1 MIQTNNEN
9 IYEITH
15 STTLGDIEF
24 VSFDIET
31 TGLSPFTAKIVELS
45 GVKFKLRDGQ
55 FTEFSTLVDPECTI
69 PAQVTA
75 IHGITNK
82 MVAGKPKIAE
92 VIPKFFDWVGPNH
105 VVMAAHNASF
115 DVSFIKFAIARYQLS
130 VPKHH
135 VIDTLSLARRL
146 LHEMPNYKL
155 STLVEL
161 LGLTYGDHHRA
172 LADSHHVR
180 TLLQHIS
187 KTTEELGNWGQMT
200 SHNCV
205 MRFGEDEQSEND
217 DISNSEHIGNLD
229 IIKQAIEAGSA
240 LAFTY
245 KGLRASKKKVSPT
258 SILRNRGTFY
268 LTGNCHR
275 VQAERTFRLDKMY
288 DVSIITSAV

>member
-1 MIQTNNEN
+1 MIQLSNEN

-31 TGLSPFTAKIVELS
+31 TGLSPFTAKVVELS
-45 GVKFKLRDGQ
+45 GVKFRLRDGQ
-55 FTEFSTLVDPECTI
+55 FTEFSTLVDPECSI
-69 PAQVTA
+69 PPQVTA

-92 VIPKFFDWVGPNH
+92 VIPKFFDWVGPYN

-115 DVSFIKFAIARYQLS
+115 DVSFLKFAIARHQLS
-130 VPKHH
+130 VPNHH
-135 VIDTLSLARRL
+135 VIDTLTLARRL

-187 KTTEELGNWGQMT
+187 KSTDELQTWGDL
-200 SHNCV
+200 SRHNCL
-205 MRFGEDEQSEND
+205 MRFGEDEAQNAETEPAGESES
-217 DISNSEHIGNLD
+217 ITKIR
-229 IIKQAIEAGSA
+229 QAIEDGAG

-245 KGLRASKKKVSPT
+245 QGMRKTKKKVSPLAL
-258 SILRNRGTFY
+258 IENRGTFY
-268 LTGNCHR
+268 LSANCHR
-275 VQAERTFRLDKMY
+275 MLAERTFRLDKMY
-288 DVSIITSAV
+288 DVSIITAAV